1 MEGFWLSIPNIIT
14 IIRILLIPVVV
25 SQLYLKQYIWAF
37 VLLFVSGITDVADG
51 YIARKFNMVT
61 KLGTILDPVADKLMQ
76 FTVFT
81 CLAVY
86 KLIPVWLVVLLF
98 LKELMMAIGT
108 AILLKKNLVIKA
120 NVSGKSATVIF
131 YTTAF
136 VVFLLKWMNFAQV
149 GYVAT
154 ALCCVAMVSA
164 FYAMGSYAKI
174 FFKLISQ
181 KKEF

>member
-1 MEGFWLSIPNIIT
+1 MSIPNIIT

-37 VLLFVSGITDVADG
+37 VLLLVSGVTDVADG
-51 YIARKFNMVT
+51 YIARRFNMVT

-98 LKELMMAIGT
+98 L
-108 AILLKKNLVIKA
+108 N
-120 NVSGKSATVIF
+120 
-131 YTTAF
+131 
-136 VVFLLKWMNFAQV
+136 Q
-149 GYVAT
+149 
-154 ALCCVAMVSA
+154 
-164 FYAMGSYAKI
+164 
-174 FFKLISQ
+174 
-181 KKEF
+181 